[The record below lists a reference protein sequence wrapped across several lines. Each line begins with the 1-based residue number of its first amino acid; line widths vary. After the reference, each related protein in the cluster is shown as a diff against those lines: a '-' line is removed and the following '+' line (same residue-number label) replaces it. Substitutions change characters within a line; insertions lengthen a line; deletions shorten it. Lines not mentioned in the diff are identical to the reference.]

1 MEVLRIVLLAV
12 ALAAVVFVPVL
23 IALVICTD
31 ELVDRLTCRY
41 GEWRQRRRDRCLVA
55 RLNEA
60 ADAVAVADRVDLDAL
75 DRSERRPLEQIAADL
90 RCLRRDR
97 AGGSRPVVWHRDVLH
112 AYDDRLR
119 LACHALGITE
129 HLAELSGLD
138 RQIERVRVEAELDA
152 AGLRLPAARPEQPE
166 RWL

>member
-23 IALVICTD
+23 IALAVCTD
-31 ELVDRLTCRY
+31 EIVDRLTCRY
-41 GEWRQRRRDRCLVA
+41 SEWRQRRRDRCLVA

-60 ADAVAVADRVDLDAL
+60 ADAGAVADRVDLDAL
-75 DRSERRPLEQIAADL
+75 DRAERRPLEQIAADL

-119 LACHALGITE
+119 LACQALGITE

-138 RQIERVRVEAELDA
+138 RQLERVRVEAELDA

-166 RWL
+166 RNH